1 MKSAE
6 RIRTINDSSIG
17 SVRSFS
23 GRLGLV
29 GRPLLLLA
37 LLLAFTCGLVRAQ
50 ASSQQTLT
58 EDVSNH
64 PLRAVNGNVDPDQKA
79 DLADPVSLDRQRRQL
94 TAAMH
99 KSMVSNTNKLLK
111 LVAEL
116 NSEVNRT
123 NPVSLSPEQRRK
135 VAAIE
140 KLARS
145 VRNEMRTSFE
155 GTAIHPPVLPELP
168 GLNP

>member
-6 RIRTINDSSIG
+6 RTRAINDSSIG

-23 GRLGLV
+23 GRPDLA
-29 GRPLLLLA
+29 RRLLLLA
-37 LLLAFTCGLVRAQ
+37 LLLAFPCGLVLAQ
-50 ASSQQTLT
+50 APPPQTLT

-64 PLRAVNGNVDPDQKA
+64 PLRSVNGNVDPDQKA
-79 DLADPVSLDRQRRQL
+79 ELADPVSLDRQRRQL

-99 KSMVSNTNKLLK
+99 KSMVSDTNKLLQ

-116 NSEVNRT
+116 NFEVNRT
-123 NPVSLSPEQRRK
+123 NPVSLSPEQLRK

-140 KLARS
+140 KLARR
-145 VRNEMRTSFE
+145 VKNEMRTSLE
-155 GTAIHPPVLPELP
+155 GTAIHPPVLPEPP
-168 GLNP
+168 GLRP